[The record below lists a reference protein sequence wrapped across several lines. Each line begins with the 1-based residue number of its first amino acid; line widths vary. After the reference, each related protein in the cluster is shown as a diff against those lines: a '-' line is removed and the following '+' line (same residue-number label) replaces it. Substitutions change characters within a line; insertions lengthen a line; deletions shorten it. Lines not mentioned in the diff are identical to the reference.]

1 VNIKSLLLATVW
13 VLTWDCSARSA
24 TLLTAPDASEIQ
36 TWLDATG
43 LYSGSLQFTNIY
55 EESAGDTPTTFHS
68 AVDGK
73 GPTIT
78 LMSVTFGNQTAVIG
92 GFDPQS
98 WSSSTGYNMVSD
110 PAQRTAFIYNLTTG
124 LLQPE
129 TSAASGAY
137 QTSNYSGYGPAFGGG
152 YDIGLYNGSLNNG
165 YAFAYSYG
173 SGCVNDCEANGN
185 ILGLSGQT
193 FFSVGQL
200 EVFTISEAV
209 PEPST
214 WAMMIL
220 GFAGIGFMAYRRR
233 NNTGTLRVA

>member
-1 VNIKSLLLATVW
+1 MNIKSLLLAAVW

-55 EESAGDTPTTFHS
+55 EKSAGDTSTTFHS
-68 AVDGK
+68 AVDGT

-98 WSSSTGYNMVSD
+98 WNSSTGYNLVSN

-124 LLQPE
+124 LLQTE
-129 TSAASGAY
+129 TSAESGVY
-137 QTSNYSGYGPAFGGG
+137 QTFNSSGYGPTFGGG
-152 YDIGLYNGSLNNG
+152 FDIGLYDNTLING
-165 YAFAYSYG
+165 YVFPYGYG
-173 SGCVNDCEANGN
+173 SGCVNTCEGNGN
-185 ILGLSGQT
+185 ILGLSGET
-193 FFSVGQL
+193 LFSAGQL

-214 WAMMIL
+214 WAMMLL
-220 GFAGIGFMAYRRR
+220 GFAGIGFMAYRRKSKPA
-233 NNTGTLRVA
+233 LMAA